1 MKVLVLGSHGTI
13 GTSVCKYF
21 NEKGHTVIPWD
32 IKNSEE
38 QDLRVAGNL
47 DTILPTV
54 DFVLFLA
61 FDVGGSK
68 YNINSIQ
75 YINNNI
81 SLLMNTFTS
90 LSKCPK
96 PFIHTTS
103 QMSSMN
109 HNSYSVLKRLA
120 EMYTTH
126 LGNINL
132 KIWNVY
138 GNEPI
143 NEKSHVIPDFIHQVI
158 NGDCIQMRTKG
169 LEERQF
175 LYCDDFSAGIY
186 TIFENYSRFANSDK
200 CIDISNFQWVSI
212 RTIATIIADIA
223 AEKLG
228 KIIEIKDGDG
238 IDTFQVG
245 PRNEPAI
252 SELNSLWNP
261 VVSLREGISSIFDSI
276 LQSKTE

>member
-1 MKVLVLGSHGTI
+1 
-13 GTSVCKYF
+13 
-21 NEKGHTVIPWD
+21 
-32 IKNSEE
+32 
-38 QDLRVAGNL
+38 
-47 DTILPTV
+47 
-54 DFVLFLA
+54 
-61 FDVGGSK
+61 
-68 YNINSIQ
+68 
-75 YINNNI
+75 
-81 SLLMNTFTS
+81 
-90 LSKCPK
+90 
-96 PFIHTTS
+96 
-103 QMSSMN
+103 
-109 HNSYSVLKRLA
+109 
-120 EMYTTH
+120 
-126 LGNINL
+126 
-132 KIWNVY
+132 
-138 GNEPI
+138 
-143 NEKSHVIPDFIHQVI
+143 
-158 NGDCIQMRTKG
+158 MRTKG

-186 TIFENYSRFANSDK
+186 TVFENYSRFANSDK

-228 KIIEIKDGDG
+228 KTIEIKDGDG